1 MNKDQLIGAL
11 KEFFGK
17 AQEDFGSLIGSASQ
31 QDKGFELQ
39 NAGREQVH
47 LGNIKEF
54 EELDIHDRE
63 FGKRRNAWSKG
74 KGSRL

>member
-17 AQEDFGSLIGSASQ
+17 AQEDLGSLFGSASQ
-31 QDKGFELQ
+31 QDKGFDLQ

-63 FGKRRNAWSKG
+63 FDKRRHAWSNG